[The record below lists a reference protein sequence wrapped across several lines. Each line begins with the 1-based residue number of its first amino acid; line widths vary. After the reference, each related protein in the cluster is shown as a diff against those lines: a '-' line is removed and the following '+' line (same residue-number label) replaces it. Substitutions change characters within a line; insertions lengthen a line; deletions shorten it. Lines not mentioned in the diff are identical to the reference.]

1 LLETLTSI
9 APLVWSALPVYL
21 LVGAASQGDESTPAL
36 AKVTYPTERN
46 IVMFKLNQVSWTIIA
61 LALSGV
67 AQAQKPVVYPAKE
80 QSAAQQQKDDGECYT
95 WAKGN
100 SGVDPAALAAAVPAS
115 APAPAGGPRAQKKQQ
130 EAAQAAQQKT
140 AQQQQQAM
148 AGFYKAYGACMEG
161 RGYTVK

>member
-1 LLETLTSI
+1 
-9 APLVWSALPVYL
+9 
-21 LVGAASQGDESTPAL
+21 
-36 AKVTYPTERN
+36 
-46 IVMFKLNQVSWTIIA
+46 MFKLNQISLIVLA
-61 LALSGV
+61 RALSG
-67 AQAQKPVVYPAKE
+67 AALADKPVIYPAKG

-100 SGVDPAALAAAVPAS
+100 TGVDPAALAAAVPAS